1 MTNPAVV
8 ICHGSYHSPAP
19 YEPFIR
25 HLQSQG
31 FESYCPHRPTCN
43 LSELNVGDVEHPDLD
58 QEPPLGGYPSDTADV
73 DEVIQLPDRLVNQN
87 GKRVLLAAVPELQ
100 AKSRQTEG
108 RAGGEEYSTWEPSS
122 SRWASLFLASFNPK
136 TPPSLPRRTCD
147 FINTVS
153 GASGLLL
160 TPLDFSSMTST
171 PIQR

>member
-73 DEVIQLPDRLVNQN
+73 DEVIQLLDRLVNQN
-87 GKRVLLAAVPELQ
+87 GKRVLLVAHSSGIFYMGAFVIPV
-100 AKSRQTEG
+100 
-108 RAGGEEYSTWEPSS
+108 GESVSS
-122 SRWASLFLASFNPK
+122 FFQPK
-136 TPPSLPRRTCD
+136 DATIVAPPYMRFHIGAN
-147 FINTVS
+147 FI
-153 GASGLLL
+153 
-160 TPLDFSSMTST
+160 
-171 PIQR
+171 